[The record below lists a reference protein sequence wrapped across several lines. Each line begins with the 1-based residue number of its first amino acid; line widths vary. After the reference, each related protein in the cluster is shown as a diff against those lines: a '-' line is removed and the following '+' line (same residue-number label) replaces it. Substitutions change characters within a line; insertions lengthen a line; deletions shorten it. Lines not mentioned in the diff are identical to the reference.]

1 MGRFS
6 DWLREIEDILD
17 ITLFNQWLWIIVVCA
32 GAIVVFPF
40 LVLIALMKSP
50 PWLGATVTILIIVG
64 WGIAGGYKDWLMH
77 KHKQEKTKLLRQDTV
92 PFNYE
97 RLSDKDKEYD

>member
-17 ITLFNQWLWIIVVCA
+17 ITLFNKWLWIIIVCA
-32 GAIVVFPF
+32 SAIVVFPF
-40 LVLIALMKSP
+40 LIILALLNSP
-50 PWLGATVTILIIVG
+50 PWLSATVTIMIIAA

-77 KHKQEKTKLLRQDTV
+77 KRKQEKAKLIGQDVV

-97 RLSDKDKEYD
+97 RHSEKDKD